1 MKKNKIVFV
10 LILLYFASCSSANYT
25 RVAVQV
31 PLKTVLDIN
40 QFDEIIVSDFLI
52 KKEPE
57 GFDLNQELVT
67 FFTTEMTQSVKGR
80 VSRRSLSLENEELFK
95 NASFWKELL
104 SGSQK
109 TVLFTGIAE
118 YTQEIRKAV
127 LQTKKKRSDDTF
139 SRDRAIEE
147 RRFYT
152 LNLSLYLIDSQT
164 GETLYT
170 QTFKETQ
177 GYKNPKQIGPFAF
190 FDLAEKAKGKFFSQ
204 ILSGV
209 RAQQRFLIIR

>member
-1 MKKNKIVFV
+1 MKKNKLLFA
-10 LILLYFASCSSANYT
+10 LILLYLASCSTANYT
-25 RVAVQV
+25 KVAVQV
-31 PLKTVLDIN
+31 PVQAVLDIN
-40 QFDEIIVSDFLI
+40 QFDEIVISDFLI
-52 KKEPE
+52 KKTPKD
-57 GFDLNQELVT
+57 FDLNQELVT
-67 FFTTEMTQSVKGR
+67 FFSTEMTQSITGK
-80 VSRRSLSLENEELFK
+80 VSRRRISLDNEELLK

-109 TVLFTGIAE
+109 TALFTGIAE
-118 YTQEIRKAV
+118 YTEEIRKAIV
-127 LQTKKKRSDDTF
+127 RTKSKRSDDAF
-139 SRDRAIEE
+139 SRSGAVEE

-190 FDLAEKAKGKFFSQ
+190 FDIAEKVKAKFFDQ
-204 ILSGV
+204 ILGRVST
-209 RAQQRFLIIR
+209 QQRYLILR

>member
-1 MKKNKIVFV
+1 MKKNKLLFI
-10 LILLYFASCSSANYT
+10 LILFYLASCSSANYT

-31 PLKTVLDIN
+31 PRKTVLDIN

-57 GFDLNQELVT
+57 NFNLNQELVT
-67 FFTTEMTQSVKGR
+67 FFTTEMTQSIKGK
-80 VSRRSLSLENEELFK
+80 VSRRRISLDSEELFK
-95 NASFWKELL
+95 KASFWKDLL
-104 SGSQK
+104 SDSK
-109 TVLFTGIAE
+109 ETILFTGIAE
-118 YTQEIRKAV
+118 YTEEIRKAI
-127 LQTKKKRSDDTF
+127 LQTKKKRSDDNF
-139 SRDRAIEE
+139 SRKEAVEE

-170 QTFKETQ
+170 QVFKETQ
-177 GYKNPKQIGPFAF
+177 GYKNPKQTGPFAF
-190 FDLAEKAKGKFFSQ
+190 FDLAEKVKGKFFGQ

-209 RAQQRFLIIR
+209 RAQQRFLILR